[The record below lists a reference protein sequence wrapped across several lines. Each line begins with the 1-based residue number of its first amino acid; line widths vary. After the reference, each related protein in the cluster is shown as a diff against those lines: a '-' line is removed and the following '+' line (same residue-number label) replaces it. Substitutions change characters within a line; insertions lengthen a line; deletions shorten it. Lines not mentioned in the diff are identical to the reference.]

1 MNIIKSNYLFRS
13 PINLL
18 LKFKLC
24 LDLLPLNNACN
35 LITATVKNV
44 AIKIAEFVV
53 YNLVM

>member
-1 MNIIKSNYLFRS
+1 MITLFLFRS